1 MKIVGRWTP
10 DVGPILCWVL
20 TERTVTEDTGLQQS
34 LPPVPGP
41 CLTHVPHPAVGQ
53 SLPLTN
59 LGGGVEEQ
67 LVIAALVDTPR

>member
-1 MKIVGRWTP
+1 M
-10 DVGPILCWVL
+10 
-20 TERTVTEDTGLQQS
+20 TEDTGLQQS

-41 CLTHVPHPAVGQ
+41 GLTHVSHSAVGQ
-53 SLPLTN
+53 PLPLTN

>member
-41 CLTHVPHPAVGQ
+41 GLTHVSHPAVGQ
-53 SLPLTN
+53 PLPLTN